1 MVVGGGGG
9 LDFYRLI
16 DCPCPCPCP
25 CPHLIAHM
33 GVKIWRASV
42 TRSNRC
48 RVAYFFFGNLLGLA
62 DTRSK
67 MIFVVCCWLFFFFFF
82 LFVGCWRTDGCGRW
96 GRA

>member
-16 DCPCPCPCP
+16 DCPCPR
-25 CPHLIAHM
+25 PHLIAHM
-33 GVKIWRASV
+33 GVKIWRASA
-42 TRSNRC
+42 TRSKRC
-48 RVAYFFFGNLLGLA
+48 RVASFFFGNLLGLA

-67 MIFVVCCWLFFFFFF
+67 MIFVVCCLLFFFSF